1 MPNTYRQLLDNLANG
16 REAVLLTLCRPD
28 GVVKTLREDAGVLGD
43 GEEALRVVEEAEGF
57 TVVERLSPAPRLV
70 ILGAGHVAV
79 PLAAMGAML
88 RFEVVV
94 FDDRPSFANRA
105 RFPAAREIVCDYF
118 EEAARRLAF
127 RKSDYVAIVT
137 RGHKHDQD
145 CLRAVLKGDPPRY
158 VGMIGSSRRV
168 RIVREQLLREG
179 FAPEILENLHA
190 PIGLAIGAV
199 TPEEIAL
206 SILAEMVRE
215 RSGRSSGARRGSDE
229 GAFADAEL
237 LQWLASDHQEKA
249 ALVTVLSVKGSTPRG
264 AGAKM
269 AVLED
274 GRIIGSI
281 GGGCAEAEVVME
293 ARRIAAQGGWRRKT
307 VDMTD
312 SAEDDGMVCGGVMD
326 VLIEAEA

>member
-1 MPNTYRQLLDNLANG
+1 MPNIYRQLLDSLTKG
-16 REAVLLTLCRPD
+16 REAVLLTICGPD
-28 GVVKTLREDAGVLGD
+28 RLAKTVCEDPGVFGG
-43 GEEALRVVEEAEGF
+43 GEEAVRVAGEADRF
-57 TVVERLSPAPRLV
+57 TVLERLSPGPRLV

-88 RFEVVV
+88 QFEVVV
-94 FDDRPSFANRA
+94 FDDRPSFANRS
-105 RFPAAREIVCDYF
+105 RFPGAREVVCDYF
-118 EEAARRLAF
+118 EAAAGRLAF
-127 RKSDYVAIVT
+127 RKNDYVAIVT
-137 RGHKHDQD
+137 RGHKHDQN
-145 CLRAVLKGDPPRY
+145 CLRAVLRGDMPRY
-158 VGMIGSSRRV
+158 VGMIGSKRRV
-168 RIVREQLLREG
+168 RIVREQLLGEG
-179 FAPEILENLHA
+179 FAPEVLERLHA

-206 SILAEMVRE
+206 SILAEMVQE
-215 RSGRSSGARRGSDE
+215 RRWRSPGTGGGRDE

-237 LQWLASDHQEKA
+237 LQWLASDHEEKA
-249 ALVTVLSVKGSTPRG
+249 ALVTVLSVRGSAPRG

-281 GGGCAEAEVVME
+281 GGGCSEAEVVRE

-307 VDMTD
+307 VDMAD
-312 SAEDDGMVCGGVMD
+312 SAEDDGMVCGGVME

>member
-1 MPNTYRQLLDNLANG
+1 MPNIYRQLLDNLGKG
-16 REAVLLTLCRPD
+16 REAALLTVCRPE
-28 GVVKTLREDAGVLGD
+28 GLTKTLCADAGAFGG
-43 GEEALRVVEEAEGF
+43 GERALRVAEDGEGF
-57 TVVERLSPAPRLV
+57 TVFERLSPESRLV

-94 FDDRPSFANRA
+94 FDDRPSFANRE
-105 RFPAAREIVCDYF
+105 RFPAAREVVCDYF
-118 EEAARRLAF
+118 EAAAGRLAF
-127 RKSDYVAIVT
+127 RKSDYVAVVT

-145 CLRAVLKGDPPRY
+145 CLRAVLRGEPPRY
-158 VGMIGSSRRV
+158 VGMIGSKRRV
-168 RIVREQLLREG
+168 RIVREQLLGEG
-179 FAPEILENLHA
+179 FAPEVLENLHA

-206 SILAEMVRE
+206 SILAEMVQTR
-215 RSGRSSGARRGSDE
+215 RGQSPAGSGRDE

-237 LQWLASDHQEKA
+237 LQWLASDHGEKA
-249 ALVTVLSVKGSTPRG
+249 ALVTVLSVKGSAPRG

-281 GGGCAEAEVVME
+281 GGGCAEAEVVRE

-312 SAEDDGMVCGGVMD
+312 SAEEDGMVCGGVME
-326 VLIEAEA
+326 VLIEAGV